1 MQSGVMKTAGDALRY
16 RWPMAV
22 AIIALSLGCG
32 VLAAELTSTQYTAEA
47 QLYVDPTQNSAALN
61 ASDGLLNRYF
71 TQQVTA
77 RHVVTRA
84 LASLAAAEPS
94 NQRASDLGGNPTVD
108 QVASRIT
115 ATAVKGTTAIVIDA
129 NGPTASG
136 AANLANAVAKAVID
150 QNRDDAAQRY
160 VNSDQFLQG
169 ELSRLSKLIN
179 QDISPEQLASD
190 RAQYQTT
197 YNNLQNLQIQQ
208 AKDVESLSIT
218 EQAQRPTKPSSP
230 NLARDVAIALVA
242 GLVIGGLAILLLER
256 FDDRIHNSAE
266 LAEAAG
272 ISLTAEVEGDGAGTL
287 VDRPFALAFAH
298 MAARNPAARIFMVA
312 GAAAQDHSG
321 PTAATLGLAAEN
333 AGTRSVV
340 LRAES
345 EIVSVSQPLGAEVSS
360 TTALASELLDL
371 IQTIRVSASRKFA
384 FLAVPSLLVNPMAL
398 TMARRV
404 DAAVLVATARRTHA
418 AEVKQAAEAL
428 QGTGLK
434 VVAAILL
441 TTPRSSGANGADSG
455 QDQVAMSR
463 RLVALAWCEFRSRPR
478 ALARTLTGGARF
490 ILARHRLAEGS
501 EQPQPTDKSGQDPCS
516 EVRCDSQRGAPCEYI
531 DQRGKECPTSW
542 CPEHQYVVGE
552 AVYCRRHASVMAAFL
567 TLPEED
573 RKRPDLDNRAPSLLE
588 YVARRLHQPVVQMLQ
603 ARGAESPGSSIV
615 VDALHMTMAG
625 TARIRGWEHRW
636 RLLDHTG
643 PLATIGIRVD
653 EDTDSLVQV
662 KVDGAVVH
670 TAEPPWI
677 AARTAGSDEEDA
689 ARREAY
695 EQALINAMFESLQ
708 RRQESRHRVR

>member
-160 VNSDQFLQG
+160 VNSNQFLQG
-169 ELSRLSKLIN
+169 ELTRLSKLIN

-256 FDDRIHNSAE
+256 FDDRIRNSAE

-272 ISLTAEVEGDGAGTL
+272 ISLTAEVEGNGAGPL

-321 PTAATLGLAAEN
+321 PTSAGLGAAAAASLGVAAEN
-333 AGTRSVV
+333 FGKRSVV
-340 LRAES
+340 LQAES
-345 EIVSVSQPLGAEVSS
+345 ETVTVSQPLGAEASS
-360 TTALASELLDL
+360 ITDRASKTLLDL
-371 IQTIRVSASRKFA
+371 IQPIQASPGRQFT
-384 FLAVPSLLVNPMAL
+384 FLAVPSLLVSPMAL
-398 TMARRV
+398 TVAGRV
-404 DAAVLVATARRTHA
+404 DAAVLVATARRTRA
-418 AEVKQAAEAL
+418 AEVKQAAGAL
-428 QGTGLK
+428 RGTGLK

-441 TTPRSSGANGADSG
+441 TTPRSSGANGATSG
-455 QDQVAMSR
+455 KTER
-463 RLVALAWCEFRSRPR
+463 R
-478 ALARTLTGGARF
+478 
-490 ILARHRLAEGS
+490 
-501 EQPQPTDKSGQDPCS
+501 
-516 EVRCDSQRGAPCEYI
+516 
-531 DQRGKECPTSW
+531 
-542 CPEHQYVVGE
+542 
-552 AVYCRRHASVMAAFL
+552 
-567 TLPEED
+567 
-573 RKRPDLDNRAPSLLE
+573 
-588 YVARRLHQPVVQMLQ
+588 
-603 ARGAESPGSSIV
+603 
-615 VDALHMTMAG
+615 
-625 TARIRGWEHRW
+625 
-636 RLLDHTG
+636 
-643 PLATIGIRVD
+643 
-653 EDTDSLVQV
+653 
-662 KVDGAVVH
+662 
-670 TAEPPWI
+670 
-677 AARTAGSDEEDA
+677 
-689 ARREAY
+689 
-695 EQALINAMFESLQ
+695 
-708 RRQESRHRVR
+708 